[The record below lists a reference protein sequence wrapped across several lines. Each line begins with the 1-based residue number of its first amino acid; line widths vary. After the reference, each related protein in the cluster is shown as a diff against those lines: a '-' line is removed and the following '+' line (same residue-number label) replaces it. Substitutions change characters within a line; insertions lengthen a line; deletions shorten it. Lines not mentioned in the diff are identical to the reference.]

1 MAEKTNPPERT
12 LKGETMANITLNIEG
27 DLNIFLDGRDDA
39 PCRMYLDDGDD
50 TV

>member
-1 MAEKTNPPERT
+1 
-12 LKGETMANITLNIEG
+12 MANITLNIEG